1 MWILAISL
9 PLNLYGISSDE
20 VCSSTS
26 NSLWQVGIELGDIG
40 LSVGDVRGTAE
51 VVGVIEEDFLGVGGV
66 CGDITIARLRIIRTL
81 RFTPLDRRTRNITF
95 AVELRMLYPA
105 FRNAVVTQVCNDAVV
120 TNTCIVWICSCT
132 LHRRH
137 SRRCAELLV
146 ILLTL
151 LFYLH
156 HAGGMP
162 YPVGSRNIGAFLGLI
177 ETCIWLYMSQS
188 NSLLLLL
195 TEDYLEP
202 CRSMLCPV

>member
-1 MWILAISL
+1 MLINFVNTFLYSCQPFFMKKIPFSKEYWINPFSLSHITLFRPMWGWS
-9 PLNLYGISSDE
+9 PLFRSI
-20 VCSSTS
+20 
-26 NSLWQVGIELGDIG
+26 
-40 LSVGDVRGTAE
+40 
-51 VVGVIEEDFLGVGGV
+51 
-66 CGDITIARLRIIRTL
+66 
-81 RFTPLDRRTRNITF
+81 
-95 AVELRMLYPA
+95 ELRMLYPA

-120 TNTCIVWICSCT
+120 TNTCIIWICSCT

-162 YPVGSRNIGAFLGLI
+162 YPVGSRNIGALLGLI

>member
-1 MWILAISL
+1 MFIHQQLS
-9 PLNLYGISSDE
+9 
-20 VCSSTS
+20 V
-26 NSLWQVGIELGDIG
+26 WQVGIELGDIG
-40 LSVGDVRGTAE
+40 LSICNIRSAAE
-51 VVGVIEEDFLGVGGV
+51 VIRVIEEDVLSICRISWDVAISRLG
-66 CGDITIARLRIIRTL
+66 IIRTL

-120 TNTCIVWICSCT
+120 ANTCIIWISSCT

-156 HAGGMP
+156 HAGGIVFLTSVMLLPPMP
-162 YPVGSRNIGAFLGLI
+162 
-177 ETCIWLYMSQS
+177 
-188 NSLLLLL
+188 
-195 TEDYLEP
+195 
-202 CRSMLCPV
+202 